1 MINSNTNV
9 QADNPIH
16 EALLNELM
24 ELELNE
30 ASIGQYTTHA
40 QIIQEERAQLGTEEE
55 YIERMRSEAQNN
67 GEEYTTEYEDE
78 DRDIYYTRLTSALN
92 RAHTYRN
99 DLHNYARALL
109 RNWSRSGEQ
118 GPLM

>member
-1 MINSNTNV
+1 
-9 QADNPIH
+9 
-16 EALLNELM
+16 M

-40 QIIQEERAQLGTEEE
+40 QIIQEEEAQLGTEEQ
-55 YIERMRSEAQNN
+55 YIERMRSEVQND
-67 GEEYTTEYEDE
+67 GDVYTSEYEAE
-78 DRDIYYTRLTSALN
+78 DRIEYNTRLTSARN

-109 RNWSRSGEQ
+109 RNWSESGEQ